1 MKDHF
6 TQYIRGDSE
15 SETMDIYT
23 RVDREDARD
32 AYLNCI
38 KPLDLWWTEVMRI
51 GKHEVREW
59 KDRDGQVLGASVFLC
74 PKEVEELRNK
84 GKIEIEMNR

>member
-1 MKDHF
+1 
-6 TQYIRGDSE
+6 
-15 SETMDIYT
+15 
-23 RVDREDARD
+23 
-32 AYLNCI
+32 
-38 KPLDLWWTEVMRI
+38 MRI

-84 GKIEIEMNR
+84 GKIEIKMNR